1 MNMSDK
7 EDGVC
12 PMCGDSF
19 SMDKLPGHASYCN
32 GKESFPHVS
41 SKKRKH
47 IIESQRQEATPK
59 TSAFFNLKKLKSE
72 SCSSSSKADN
82 KGTTTTLTK
91 EWFPNSSFSKERRDN
106 NGHSNPPS
114 KSPAPLAE
122 RMRPTDFSAY
132 AGQEKVLGRGSVI
145 RSLLEDVTQMPSL
158 LVWGPPG
165 CGKTTLANI
174 LATSAKA
181 SGSVKFVKMSA
192 VTCGVSEVKEVV
204 QTAKTELKMFKR
216 KTILFL
222 DEVHRFNKT
231 QQDHFLPH
239 IESGTI
245 IFISAT
251 TENPSISLNN
261 ALLSRCKLISLEKL
275 SATAVYE
282 IIKRALDQENVEIVD
297 GLDVEKVKGH
307 LSVTVTDEAVQY
319 LSNIVDGDARAAL
332 TYLEMVINISRSTN
346 SQINLEMVGSAVS
359 KTSVK
364 YDRKGDQHYFMAS
377 ALQKSIRGSDDSAAL
392 YWLGRMLRGGE
403 DPAFIGRRLVR
414 CASEDIG
421 LADNSSLALAVSAM
435 QGAQLLGRPE
445 CDVLLAQATVHL
457 ARAPKSHEVYAALT
471 NVYEAIDNPGPG
483 GLPDVPLHLRQGG
496 GRVGKEQGWGVGYS
510 SDLGK
515 VKNVDYMPT
524 QLKGQNF
531 FRDPRNC

>member
-1 MNMSDK
+1 MSMSDK

-47 IIESQRQEATPK
+47 TTESERQEAGPK

-72 SCSSSSKADN
+72 SCSSKTDN
-82 KGTTTTLTK
+82 KGSTTPLTK
-91 EWFPNSSFSKERRDN
+91 EGSSNSSFPKERRDN
-106 NGHSNPPS
+106 NGHSNTPS

-132 AGQEKVLGRGSVI
+132 AGQEKFLGHGSVI
-145 RSLLEDVTQMPSL
+145 RSLLEDVTKMPSL

-165 CGKTTLANI
+165 CGKTSLANI

-245 IFISAT
+245 IFIGAT
-251 TENPSISLNN
+251 TENPSFSLNN

-307 LSVTVTDEAVQY
+307 LSATVTDEAVQY

-332 TYLEMVINISRSTN
+332 TYLEMVINTSRSTN

-510 SDLGK
+510 FDLGK

-531 FRDPRNC
+531 FRDSSNC